1 MSAQTKST
9 HPVQPGVNLLPP
21 EVHQRRAARKVRAY
35 LLLAIGV
42 VLALVVV
49 GVLWAD
55 GKVREAED
63 RLQAAEDE
71 HADLLAEE
79 ATYWE
84 VPIVLAELKNAENA
98 ETLAMWRDIL
108 WEPYALEIVDA
119 LPDDV
124 IFEWYAVQSPGAIDG
139 SLVPNHPF
147 ENDAYAWIQFEGYV
161 ATRPDAAEWM
171 ESIEAIKGFENAYI
185 EFVELEG
192 DADEADSSIYSFKG
206 DVDVTI
212 DALSGRYLPDSA
224 LDSDEPDEAEDETAE
239 EDA

>member
-1 MSAQTKST
+1 MSAQAKST

-35 LLLAIGV
+35 LLLAIAV

-71 HADLLAEE
+71 HSALKAEE
-79 ATYWE
+79 AEYWE
-84 VPIVLAELKNAENA
+84 VPIVLAELSNSENA
-98 ETLAMWRDIL
+98 ETLAMWREIL

-124 IFEWYAVQSPGAIDG
+124 IFEWYSVQAPSAVEGL
-139 SLVPNHPF
+139 LVSNHPF
-147 ENDAYAWIQFEGYV
+147 EDDAYAWIQFEGYV
-161 ATRPDAAEWM
+161 KTRPDAAEWM
-171 ESIEAIKGFENAYI
+171 ETIDAIEGFENSYI
-185 EFVELEG
+185 DFVELEG

-206 DVDVTI
+206 DVDVNI
-212 DALSGRYLPDSA
+212 DALSGRYLPESA
-224 LDSDEPDEAEDETAE
+224 LDSDEPEESESETAE